1 MSSDENYQQTALH
14 LNKKFAV
21 FALTRG
27 YRGRHKWRY
36 LQVIFRNHFLFR
48 ATLRLGVKCDFILF
62 HEGNVSKF
70 DQTLI
75 QRLSPMTLHFIN
87 VSGVFKPSTI
97 HQWTGSSEFELGY
110 SLMCKFNTSDV
121 WRFLKD
127 YDVVCRV
134 DEDCMV
140 KSLPNFAEVKIF
152 TTGGLS
158 NESHARTLSTLTK
171 ALERMGLGEFFDQ
184 KFPYTNVYLTR
195 VNFWL
200 RPEVQDFL
208 LKISNDPLS
217 LEMRWGDLPVLG
229 VALKAFGAWV
239 AEEHVSHEIEYFHL
253 SHKVSV
259 SAGEIQS
266 LGKR

>member
-1 MSSDENYQQTALH
+1 MSLGENNQQTALH

-36 LQVIFRNHFLFR
+36 LQVIFRNHFLFWAIR
-48 ATLRLGVKCDFILF
+48 KLGMKSDFLLF
-62 HEGNVSKF
+62 HEGNVSES
-70 DQTLI
+70 DQIFI
-75 QRLSPMTLHFIN
+75 QRLSPITLNFIN
-87 VSGVFKPSTI
+87 VSDVFKPSPT
-97 HQWTGSSEFELGY
+97 HQWTGSSEFALGY

-121 WRFLKD
+121 WQYVKD

-140 KSLPNFAEVKIF
+140 KSLPNFAEVEIL

-158 NESHARTLSTLTK
+158 NESHARTLSTLPK
-171 ALERMGLGEFFDQ
+171 ALERLGLGEFFDQ

-200 RPEVQDFL
+200 RPEVQGFV

-239 AEEHVSHEIEYFHL
+239 AEEHVSHGIEYFHL

-259 SAGEIQS
+259 SAGEIRS
-266 LGKR
+266 LGKK